1 MVDVLGNEVEVG
13 DKVLF
18 IPNHYKELL
27 IGTITNVT
35 SVRVKIK
42 FSKSSSYIKASNQ
55 FVKI

>member
-1 MVDVLGNEVEVG
+1 MVDVLGNKVEVG

-27 IGTITNVT
+27 D

>member
-1 MVDVLGNEVEVG
+1 MVDVLGNKVEVG

-35 SVRVKIK
+35 SVS
-42 FSKSSSYIKASNQ
+42 SKSSSYIKASNQ

>member
-1 MVDVLGNEVEVG
+1 MVDVLGNKVEVV

-18 IPNHYKELL
+18 IPNHYKELY
-27 IGTITNVT
+27 IGTITN
-35 SVRVKIK
+35 VRVKIK

>member
-1 MVDVLGNEVEVG
+1 MVDVLGNKVG